1 MGHKPP
7 YTRAMHPL
15 TSSIGPFSTLYRPC
29 NRIGSLSPFEPL
41 GYLDLPFP
49 VTGASPRCKFP
60 SRDRPSY
67 DPLMVAVL
75 CRMDRTVSLPVQEF
89 IRACER
95 IIQFASNHGGL
106 TEDDCHAAIFH
117 ATELVGDLEARCV
130 AEVHQHDDG
139 QKRAA

>member
-1 MGHKPP
+1 
-7 YTRAMHPL
+7 
-15 TSSIGPFSTLYRPC
+15 
-29 NRIGSLSPFEPL
+29 
-41 GYLDLPFP
+41 
-49 VTGASPRCKFP
+49 
-60 SRDRPSY
+60 
-67 DPLMVAVL
+67 MVAVL

-95 IIQFASNHGGL
+95 IMQFASNHGGL
-106 TEDDCHAAIFH
+106 TETDCHAAIFH